1 MRLIEL
7 IKKRAKPGCRIV
19 FPEGEEERI
28 VEAAS
33 TAYKEGICKP
43 FLLGNVERVDGV
55 ASSLG
60 VSLEGAEVI
69 DPSTSP
75 EFDDYVKLYG
85 ELRKVSEEEARKVI
99 LEDPLYFGSLMLR
112 LGKVDGMV
120 AGIAHATKLIILA
133 GLRLVGLKEGVK
145 TASSFFLMENP
156 NWPNGGYIFADCAFI
171 IDPTSEQ
178 LAEIAILTAES
189 TKALLG
195 WEPRVAMLSFSTKG
209 SASHPLVDRVVRA
222 TEIAKQKSP
231 DLLID
236 GELQL
241 DAAIVPEV
249 AKKKIKRENP
259 LAGRANVLIFPDLD
273 AGNIGYKLA
282 ERLGGAKA
290 YGPILQGFSKP
301 LSDLS
306 RGSTV
311 EDVVGTAAL
320 VAAMARLA

>member
-1 MRLIEL
+1 MRLIEQ
-7 IKKRAKPGCRIV
+7 IKKRVKPGCKIV
-19 FPEGEEERI
+19 FPEGEEKEI
-28 VEAAS
+28 VAAAS
-33 TAYKEGICKP
+33 VAYKEGICKP
-43 FLLGNVERVDGV
+43 FLLGDPDKIREV
-55 ASSLG
+55 ASSIG
-60 VSLEGAEVI
+60 ADLEGVEII
-69 DPSTSP
+69 DHTTSP
-75 EFDDYVKLYG
+75 DLEEYIRLYG

-99 LEDPLYFGSLMLR
+99 LGDPLYFGSLMLR
-112 LGKVDGMV
+112 TGKVDGMV

-156 NWPNGGYIFADCAFI
+156 DWPNGGFIFADCAFV
-171 IDPTSEQ
+171 IDPTPEQ
-178 LAEIAILTAES
+178 LADIAILTAES

-209 SASHPLVDRVVRA
+209 SASHPLVDKVVKA
-222 TEIAKQKSP
+222 TEIAKQKAP

-249 AKKKIKRENP
+249 ARKKVKGESP
-259 LAGRANVLIFPDLD
+259 VAGRANVLIFPDLD

-290 YGPILQGFSKP
+290 YGPILQGFAKP
-301 LSDLS
+301 MSDLS

-311 EDVVGTAAL
+311 EDIVGTAAM
-320 VAAMARLA
+320 VAAMAMLA